1 MGMKRI
7 VWGCVL
13 TILCSASCFSFAF
26 AATEVTAPPL
36 TITLGAGAARLPD
49 YEGAQTKRSQI
60 YPIANARL
68 TTEYG
73 VFTVGGDTS
82 PPGNDI
88 PLFSWAIGDPKHFIA
103 ALFIDY
109 DGGRRDDRG
118 RGGLHAGSPRL
129 RGLGNLS
136 GTLEYGVFGSYTY
149 GIFTT
154 NLDARTAPSSQGH
167 GGTIADF
174 SVDIAIPIDA
184 KLVLT
189 ASPSVSW
196 ASQRYLRRYF
206 GVTPAQ
212 SAASGFATYAP
223 DAGSKNAG
231 LTISANYQLDK
242 HWLAVANLAASRLL
256 GSAANS
262 PIVER
267 KTFISPS
274 VGVAYSW

>member
-1 MGMKRI
+1 MGMKRT
-7 VWGCVL
+7 VRGCVL
-13 TILCSASCFSFAF
+13 TVLCTASCVSFAF
-26 AATEVTAPPL
+26 AATDGAAPPL

-49 YEGAQTKRSQI
+49 YEGARTQRSEI
-60 YPIANARL
+60 YPIVNARL

-73 VFTVGGDTS
+73 AFTVGGDTS
-82 PPGNDI
+82 PPGNNI
-88 PLFSWAIGDPKHFIA
+88 PLFSWALGDPGHFLA
-103 ALFIDY
+103 AAFIDY

-118 RGGLHAGSPRL
+118 RSAFHAGSRRL

-136 GTLEYGVFGSYTY
+136 GTLEYGVFGSITS
-149 GIFTT
+149 GVFTT

-167 GGTIADF
+167 GGTIADIA
-174 SVDIAIPIDA
+174 VDIAIRIDA
-184 KLVLT
+184 KLELT

-212 SAASGFATYAP
+212 SAASGFATYTP
-223 DAGSKNAG
+223 DAGVKNAG
-231 LTISANYQLDK
+231 LTISANYQVDK

-267 KTFISPS
+267 RTSISPS
-274 VGVAYSW
+274 IGVAYRW